1 MTFVYICSFQSKP
14 VDEMQNIG
22 TYLEH
27 WSRVLL
33 TMVLCSWVDPE
44 DEEDT
49 SREVEAG
56 KSTEEKVA
64 VGMKEFASADQDPRC
79 R

>member
-1 MTFVYICSFQSKP
+1 
-14 VDEMQNIG
+14 
-22 TYLEH
+22 
-27 WSRVLL
+27 
-33 TMVLCSWVDPE
+33 MVLCSWVDPE
-44 DEEDT
+44 DEEDEEDMN
-49 SREVEAG
+49 REVEAG

>member
-1 MTFVYICSFQSKP
+1 
-14 VDEMQNIG
+14 
-22 TYLEH
+22 
-27 WSRVLL
+27 
-33 TMVLCSWVDPE
+33 MVLCSWVDPE
-44 DEEDT
+44 DEEDMNMN
-49 SREVEAG
+49 REVEAG